1 MRSLNRFAAPLGR
14 PKGQGRGRR
23 YFFLRASF
31 KTIAIGACAWASSI
45 LFLCAAGDVLNE
57 ATAKIQFIHYVAQYA
72 VWPKEALAPGDK
84 QFVIGVLGENPFGE
98 ALEDYFKSR
107 TVKGRQFVVKI
118 FKEVEEV
125 KNCQILFISASEK
138 GKLTSILKKL
148 EDTSILTISDTEGFV
163 QKDGMIFIYIVP
175 KSEITSGLAWEI
187 NPQVMKREKLQI
199 DPFFIERAR
208 KPNH

>member
-1 MRSLNRFAAPLGR
+1 M
-14 PKGQGRGRR
+14 
-23 YFFLRASF
+23 
-31 KTIAIGACAWASSI
+31 AWAASI
-45 LFLCAAGDVLNE
+45 LLSWAAGEVLNE
-57 ATAKIQFIHYVAQYA
+57 STAKIQFLHYVAQYA
-72 VWPKEALAPGDK
+72 VWPKEVLAPGDK

-118 FKEVEEV
+118 YKEVEDV
-125 KNCQILFISASEK
+125 RNCQILFISASEK
-138 GKLTSILKKL
+138 GKLGSILKKL